1 MPRAKQGVALA
12 VAGLLH
18 SDVNQLPRTPSTSRR
33 RFLQQ
38 SAAAASLFLLGRASL
53 GAQSAP
59 ETAPRRVRM
68 ALVGI
73 GNRGWEL
80 LRAFDDTGLV
90 EWVGAADVDFMG
102 AHCTEARTRLEGVPL
117 YQDFREMLAKHGDAI
132 EAVIIAT
139 PDFSHT
145 PIAMA
150 CMAAGKHV
158 YVEKPLAPTF
168 HEIDLLM
175 EQERR
180 TGVVTQMGNQG
191 HSGANYFQFKA
202 WKEAGVIKDVTRV
215 DAYMNGVRRWH
226 GWKVDGFAD
235 AETAPPTVDWDLWNA
250 GRPLK
255 PYSRKLHPQEWRG
268 WYGLGSG
275 ALGDW
280 AAHILDTCHRF
291 LDLGMP
297 SVVEA
302 VRRDDPSDY
311 IFPQATT
318 LRFSVPARGGMPP
331 CEVKWYDGVENLPP
345 LPDEDDPTVKRQSA
359 GKFIY
364 GSHVFKGGTHEA
376 PLRIIPATKMQELA
390 PSLPK
395 IPPKYSNHYANFA
408 LACQG
413 LEEARSPFSVSGPLS
428 QFLALGIIAQRLGGR
443 LEFDRKTRRFTN
455 SDAANKLLSP
465 PPPREGWE
473 QFYRVG

>member
-1 MPRAKQGVALA
+1 MTRKPL
-12 VAGLLH
+12 
-18 SDVNQLPRTPSTSRR
+18 TPSPASRR
-33 RFLQQ
+33 LFLKQ
-38 SAAAASLFLLGRASL
+38 SAAAASLILLGRAPL
-53 GAQSAP
+53 GAQLEAPPAPSAP
-59 ETAPRRVRM
+59 TRKVRTA
-68 ALVGI
+68 LIGI
-73 GNRGWEL
+73 GNRGWDLIRSFE
-80 LRAFDDTGLV
+80 DTGLV
-90 EWVGAADVDFMG
+90 EWTAAADVDFMA

-117 YQDFREMLAKHGDAI
+117 YQDFREMLAKRGDAI
-132 EAVIIAT
+132 EAVVIAT

-145 PIAMA
+145 PIAMV

-175 EQERR
+175 EQARR

-202 WKEAGVIKDVTRV
+202 WSEAGVIKDVTRI

-235 AETAPPTVDWDLWNA
+235 TEIAPPTVDWDLWHA

-268 WYGLGSG
+268 WFGYGSG

-280 AAHILDTCHRF
+280 AAHILDTAHRF
-291 LDLGMP
+291 LDLGIP
-297 SVVEA
+297 SAVEA
-302 VRRDDPSDY
+302 LRRDEPSDF
-311 IFPQATT
+311 IFPQAST
-318 LRFSVPARGGMPP
+318 LRFSVPARGDKPA
-331 CEVKWYDGVENLPP
+331 CEVTWYDGVDNLPP
-345 LPDEDDPTVKRQSA
+345 LPAEDDPTVQRQSA

-364 GSHVFKGGTHEA
+364 GGGMVFKGGSHEA
-376 PLRIIPATKMQELA
+376 PLRIIPATRMQELG
-390 PSLPK
+390 PGLPK

-408 LACQG
+408 LACLG

-428 QFLALGIIAQRLGGR
+428 QFLALGIIAQQIGGR
-443 LEFDRKTRRFTN
+443 LEFDHERRVFTN
-455 SDAANKLLSP
+455 SDAANRLLSP
-465 PPPREGWE
+465 PPARAGWGKYCE
-473 QFYRVG
+473 LAG